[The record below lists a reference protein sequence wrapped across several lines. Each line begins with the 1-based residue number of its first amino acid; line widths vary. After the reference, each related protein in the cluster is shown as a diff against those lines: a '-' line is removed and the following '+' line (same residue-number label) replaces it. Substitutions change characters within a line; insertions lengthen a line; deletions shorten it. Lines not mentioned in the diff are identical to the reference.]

1 MRLRKA
7 AKRMPYSYSGR
18 KLFSR
23 LGNRFLRGGSKTHLL
38 YCHIFYV
45 FFLKYRVIPIA
56 HIDSPLS
63 NTCLIDC
70 IPEQNY
76 LVFEKITQKNF

>member
-7 AKRMPYSYSGR
+7 TERIPYSYFGQ
-18 KLFSR
+18 KLFPR
-23 LGNRFLRGGSKTHLL
+23 LGNRFLQRDSKTHLL

-45 FFLKYRVIPIA
+45 FFLKYRVISIA

-70 IPEQNY
+70 IPKQNY